1 MKSLLKF
8 INIFNSFWME
18 FEGNVYVYK
27 ELKKKNYWFMLKYGV
42 GLKYVCLFCLLCD
55 WVYKFYI

>member
-27 ELKKKNYWFMLKYGV
+27 ELKKKII
-42 GLKYVCLFCLLCD
+42 GLC
-55 WVYKFYI
+55 

>member
-55 WVYKFYI
+55 FF

>member
-1 MKSLLKF
+1 
-8 INIFNSFWME
+8 ME

-55 WVYKFYI
+55 FFLSNVNFVFEI